1 MKNYFFDLGIS
12 IVLTELKA
20 ALKDANHAAAL
31 KSVML
36 KIFNAIAN
44 VYSGDKDFKL

>member
-1 MKNYFFDLGIS
+1 MKDYFFNLGIS

-20 ALKDANHAAAL
+20 AFKDKNHAAAL

-36 KIFNAIAN
+36 KVYNAIKTTYA
-44 VYSGDKDFKL
+44 GDSDFS

>member
-1 MKNYFFDLGIS
+1 MKDYFFNLGIS

-20 ALKDANHAAAL
+20 ALKDKNHAAAL

-36 KIFNAIAN
+36 KIYQNISN
-44 VYSGDKDFKL
+44 VYNGDPDFK